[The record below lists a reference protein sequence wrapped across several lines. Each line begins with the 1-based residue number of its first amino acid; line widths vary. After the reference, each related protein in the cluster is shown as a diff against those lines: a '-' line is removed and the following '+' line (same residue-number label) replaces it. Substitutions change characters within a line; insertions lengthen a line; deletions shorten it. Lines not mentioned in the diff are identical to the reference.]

1 MSYALTLGATFFIN
15 LILILSVNLQLGL
28 LGLPNLGFIIFMG
41 AGAYAVGLLS
51 MGPPTALSLQHY
63 FFGATLPF
71 PVPLILA
78 VLLGMLLAGVLGA
91 LVLRK
96 LRGHYLAIITLILVL
111 AAWTAVN
118 GEPNFL
124 GGANGIYGIPQP
136 FQSLASSGNGY
147 GVVFLIYVAVL
158 AAVCF
163 VFAERFFR
171 SPMGR
176 AARAIRENESGAMA
190 LGKNPYRVRM
200 IAVICGGGMAALS
213 GALLAQYVAI
223 WTPTP
228 WSLDE
233 IFPAVGAMIIGG
245 RGNNWGA
252 ALGCLVV
259 DIGVGQGIT
268 FIPAFSSDP
277 GLSFAI
283 QWIVDGLLLIGFLW
297 FRPKGLLPERK
308 ARWPKL
314 ASGYVQA
321 GLTPDVVSAPNLVP
335 AVSSEA
341 AVSDGVSA
349 VSLALPTATSETS
362 PNGLSAPVTHA
373 EARDHLTGL
382 VSEDASGT
390 VLSCQGVS
398 VSFGGLRAV
407 DDVSLSVQRGSITG
421 LIGPN
426 GAGKSTLVNVLS
438 GHLRRHAGRVL
449 LDSHDV
455 TAVPGYGIAQRG
467 LVRTFQLSSEFP
479 RLTVL
484 DNMMVSPRHV
494 GAHFWSDVFRPRVWR
509 HQESELLIRARA
521 LLEEFGLL
529 DLADE
534 YAGNL
539 SGGQK
544 RLLELARALM
554 GEPKVLLLD
563 EPMAGVATS
572 MVDRLIDRILDINK
586 SRGVTMLIVEHDL
599 DVIDRLCSQV
609 LVMIQGRVAA
619 QGNMQ
624 ELREDERVIEA
635 YLS

>member
-1 MSYALTLGATFFIN
+1 MSYALSLGATFFIS

-41 AGAYAVGLLS
+41 AGAYAVGLFS
-51 MGPPTALSLQHY
+51 MGPATPVSLQHY
-63 FFGATLPF
+63 FFGARMPF

-78 VLLGMLLAGVLGA
+78 VLLGMILAAIVGA

-111 AAWTAVN
+111 AVWTTVN

-136 FQSLASSGNGY
+136 FQSKSLSSNSYAAIFLA
-147 GVVFLIYVAVL
+147 YVAVL
-158 AAVCF
+158 AVLCF
-163 VFAERFFR
+163 VFAERFSR
-171 SPMGR
+171 SPLGR
-176 AARAIRENESGAMA
+176 AARAIRENESAATA

-252 ALGCLVV
+252 AAGCLVV
-259 DIGVGQGIT
+259 DVGVAQGIT
-268 FIPAFSSDP
+268 FIPALSSDP

-297 FRPKGLLPERK
+297 FRPKGLVPERK
-308 ARWPKL
+308 ARWPKVGSQMQL
-314 ASGYVQA
+314 ALAPA
-321 GLTPDVVSAPNLVP
+321 GSLT
-335 AVSSEA
+335 AVTSPEA
-341 AVSDGVSA
+341 ALSNGNGGGTLTIPAPPRGGGSD
-349 VSLALPTATSETS
+349 
-362 PNGLSAPVTHA
+362 LSADVDGAPGRDYLSNGA
-373 EARDHLTGL
+373 ARN
-382 VSEDASGT
+382 SSSAI
-390 VLSCQGVS
+390 LSCHGVS

-407 DDVSLSVQRGSITG
+407 DDVSLSVERGRITG

-438 GHLRRHAGRVL
+438 GQLRRHSGQIF

-455 TAVPGYGIAQRG
+455 TSVPAYGLAQRG

-494 GAHFWSDVFRPRVWR
+494 GVHFWGDVFHRRGWLR
-509 HQESELLIRARA
+509 QEDELLGRARG

-554 GEPKVLLLD
+554 GEPKMLLLD
-563 EPMAGVATS
+563 EPMAGVAPS
-572 MVDRLIDRILDINK
+572 MVDRLIDRIVDINE

-599 DVIDRLCSQV
+599 DVIDRLCSRV

-619 QGNMQ
+619 EGSMQ
-624 ELREDERVIEA
+624 DLREDERVIEA